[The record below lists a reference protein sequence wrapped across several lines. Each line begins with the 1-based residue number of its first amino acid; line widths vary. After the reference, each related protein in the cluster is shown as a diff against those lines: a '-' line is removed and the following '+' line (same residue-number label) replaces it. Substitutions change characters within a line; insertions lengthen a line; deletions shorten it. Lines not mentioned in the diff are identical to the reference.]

1 MELSTKRL
9 SASIMLVVM
18 LLVLVAGTG
27 LLVGVTAFAAT
38 ESDHAYKY
46 FYGQLIDDSMEQR
59 FYKAFESLAGSGL
72 FKKGVFQYDL
82 VANNAV
88 TEDEASVYVNGS
100 TRMAEAFGAGRD
112 AFYMDHPDLFY
123 ADVFSTSVSAGQ
135 NGNGNSV
142 AYLDTSRAL
151 NTYRGNLNSE
161 QAVNA
166 AIEKYEAEL
175 AKVVGEADK
184 KAGVKE
190 KVEYVNSYLAE
201 TVKYGYGTVVEGDRN
216 VDTEKAA
223 FIFTSYGA
231 LVNKESVCE
240 GYAKAFKAILDRLG
254 IPCVCVQG
262 YADGG
267 ADGTYEPHMWNY
279 VQVDGHWYMVDPTYN
294 SSSGKQWFLCGGE
307 AMTSTHLEDGSVSS
321 SGYKLKYP
329 ALKPYDYGN
338 DKDSNGMTIIG
349 EYIGEDSHRQLDLH
363 VSYDG
368 KGAVKLEEEGKY
380 LSFRGG
386 AANEEGGIDWT
397 DWYNIIVF
405 NQALKEILD
414 QDEYPYPITDTET
427 VIKNI
432 SWEYIQFAL
441 MDSKP
446 TLNTLEYGDKYYI
459 SYDSATVDRAVP
471 SAAYR
476 NEMRKDQLNPAPF
489 GTGYPSNTGS
499 WPYDRTYDI
508 TIKYSDKLERL
519 DKALPAGLE
528 FYVSV
533 SNDIAQEKAKIE
545 NFKWEEGSDTISFTF
560 TPSRMFIHSDTA
572 YYFTLTN
579 VVGKKSHKIPDPV
592 MYYFKGKSVV
602 CSKVFNDGRLYMSV
616 FGTPQLLDNSDLSVT
631 DFKDENGKYYA
642 ESQRSQLMLVA
653 TKKGETQQM
662 NDLLK
667 DEMGVQSDDVVA
679 SSTYEIDLQLC
690 GVVRKVPNGSYM
702 QVSFGFPEGYDAS
715 DAGTTFKIYHYTH
728 DDGGKITGVEEIP
741 VIVTEY
747 GLIAQ
752 VKSFSPF
759 TIVQIKNSSA
769 AVGSSAKSIYAN
781 VNGGIGGT
789 VTSEG
794 KSGIIAV
801 DKDTVVYDIAA
812 ADGYVVGAVLLN
824 GKLIDGN
831 DYKGGKLTL
840 NSADLAASNMLEVR
854 FVTAT
859 SADYY
864 SEQGVKLAYGGS
876 VSKPI
881 IDDFTP
887 PPAKKNVVGIVVG
900 VLCGVIALAL
910 IGFAIWWFLI
920 KNKKQPA
927 KEAAATVAKSGGAS
941 AKKSA
946 AADKTSVAAAKKP
959 AVVLDKT
966 SRATTE
972 KPAAAASKSSSATSK
987 KPATT
992 EKKSASAAKA
1002 DNSATS
1008 AKKPASAKNPAS
1020 SATKQTKVNTTGKAT
1035 PAAKPTGAKQSA
1047 AKPAA
1052 SAKKPTVKK
1061 K

>member
-1 MELSTKRL
+1 
-9 SASIMLVVM
+9 
-18 LLVLVAGTG
+18 
-27 LLVGVTAFAAT
+27 
-38 ESDHAYKY
+38 
-46 FYGQLIDDSMEQR
+46 
-59 FYKAFESLAGSGL
+59 
-72 FKKGVFQYDL
+72 
-82 VANNAV
+82 
-88 TEDEASVYVNGS
+88 
-100 TRMAEAFGAGRD
+100 
-112 AFYMDHPDLFY
+112 
-123 ADVFSTSVSAGQ
+123 
-135 NGNGNSV
+135 
-142 AYLDTSRAL
+142 
-151 NTYRGNLNSE
+151 
-161 QAVNA
+161 
-166 AIEKYEAEL
+166 
-175 AKVVGEADK
+175 
-184 KAGVKE
+184 
-190 KVEYVNSYLAE
+190 
-201 TVKYGYGTVVEGDRN
+201 
-216 VDTEKAA
+216 
-223 FIFTSYGA
+223 
-231 LVNKESVCE
+231 
-240 GYAKAFKAILDRLG
+240 
-254 IPCVCVQG
+254 
-262 YADGG
+262 
-267 ADGTYEPHMWNY
+267 
-279 VQVDGHWYMVDPTYN
+279 
-294 SSSGKQWFLCGGE
+294 
-307 AMTSTHLEDGSVSS
+307 
-321 SGYKLKYP
+321 
-329 ALKPYDYGN
+329 
-338 DKDSNGMTIIG
+338 
-349 EYIGEDSHRQLDLH
+349 
-363 VSYDG
+363 
-368 KGAVKLEEEGKY
+368 
-380 LSFRGG
+380 
-386 AANEEGGIDWT
+386 
-397 DWYNIIVF
+397 
-405 NQALKEILD
+405 
-414 QDEYPYPITDTET
+414 
-427 VIKNI
+427 
-432 SWEYIQFAL
+432 
-441 MDSKP
+441 
-446 TLNTLEYGDKYYI
+446 
-459 SYDSATVDRAVP
+459 
-471 SAAYR
+471 
-476 NEMRKDQLNPAPF
+476 
-489 GTGYPSNTGS
+489 
-499 WPYDRTYDI
+499 
-508 TIKYSDKLERL
+508 
-519 DKALPAGLE
+519 
-528 FYVSV
+528 
-533 SNDIAQEKAKIE
+533 
-545 NFKWEEGSDTISFTF
+545 
-560 TPSRMFIHSDTA
+560 
-572 YYFTLTN
+572 
-579 VVGKKSHKIPDPV
+579 
-592 MYYFKGKSVV
+592 
-602 CSKVFNDGRLYMSV
+602 
-616 FGTPQLLDNSDLSVT
+616 
-631 DFKDENGKYYA
+631 
-642 ESQRSQLMLVA
+642 
-653 TKKGETQQM
+653 M

-887 PPAKKNVVGIVVG
+887 HPAKKNVVGIVVG

-927 KEAAATVAKSGGAS
+927 KEAAATVAKSGAS

-946 AADKTSVAAAKKP
+946 VADKTSVAAAKKP

-972 KPAAAASKSSSATSK
+972 KPAAAASKSSSAMSK

-992 EKKSASAAKA
+992 EKKSASAAKT
-1002 DNSATS
+1002 DNSATP